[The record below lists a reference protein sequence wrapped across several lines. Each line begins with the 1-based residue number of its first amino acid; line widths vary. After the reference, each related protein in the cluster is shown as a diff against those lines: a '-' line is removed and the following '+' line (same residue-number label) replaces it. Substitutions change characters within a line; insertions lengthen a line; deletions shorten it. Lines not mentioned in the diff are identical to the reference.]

1 MNAIILDGRLTKDPE
16 LKSVKVNDKE
26 TGKLVDRSVVNFT
39 IAVENN
45 RSYRKSNKNEIKDNN
60 IKENEKVENKNVEFI
75 SSEIWGKSAENFAK
89 LYKKGDHIKI
99 EGYLATRE
107 NKVGKLK
114 IPTISVVTTKFNTI
128 VLSKE
133 HYNNLTSQKED
144 KIKEEEKELE
154 K

>member
-16 LKSVKVNDKE
+16 LKTVKVNDKE
-26 TGKLVDRSVVNFT
+26 TGKIVDRSVVNFT
-39 IAVENN
+39 VAVENN
-45 RSYRKSNKNEIKDNN
+45 YSYRKNNKNEKKDKT
-60 IKENEKVENKNVEFI
+60 KENEKQENKNVEFI

-128 VLSKE
+128 NLSKE
-133 HYNNLTSQKED
+133 HYDNLTSQKEE
-144 KIKEEEKELE
+144 KEKELE